1 MEIFGEGE
9 PAEYLYEVVRGLVRR
24 CKILGDGRRQITGF
38 AQESRRLRVSR
49 WAVVSAQAA
58 F

>member
-24 CKILGDGRRQITGF
+24 YKMLSDGRRQIVAFHRGTCSGSKEMSVT
-38 AQESRRLRVSR
+38 ASRPKR
-49 WAVVSAQAA
+49 
-58 F
+58 